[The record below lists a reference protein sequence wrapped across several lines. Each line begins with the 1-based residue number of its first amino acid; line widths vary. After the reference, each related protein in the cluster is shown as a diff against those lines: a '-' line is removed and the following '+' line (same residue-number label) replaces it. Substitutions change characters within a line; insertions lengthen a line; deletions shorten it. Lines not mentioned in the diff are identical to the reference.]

1 MKYLRKFSYTDD
13 VEMTLLPNVVLI
25 NSTGRVRYNVDS
37 RVGEVKIQHIY
48 GSLFTVNEWVERG
61 YSNDQ
66 ANGVAVSCKFANFV
80 IAKEDI
86 SEEKYWSSVRNV
98 NPDGVLSSDDKET
111 ARTDY
116 AGKANTDIIAASDIS
131 EAAYCCVNYEFPNGQ
146 KGYLPSAGEWTIV
159 QKNITAIKNAMAV
172 IGGTAFV
179 SDYYWS
185 STQHGTPGSAWEVKP
200 NLSSGGMESVSKSA
214 KNLVRPFTTL

>member
-1 MKYLRKFSYTDD
+1 MKYLRKFSYVDD

-25 NSTGRVRYNVDS
+25 NSTGKVKYNVDS
-37 RVGEVKIQHIY
+37 RVGEVKIQHIN

-61 YSNDQ
+61 FSNDQ

-86 SEEKYWSSVRNV
+86 SEEKYWSSVKNV
-98 NPDGVLSSDDKET
+98 DLDGVLSSNDKET

-179 SDYYWS
+179 NGDYYWS
-185 STQHGTPGSAWEVKP
+185 STECATPGSAWVLRPTSTRGLES
-200 NLSSGGMESVSKSA
+200 LSKGSR
-214 KNLVRPFTTL
+214 NYVRPFTTL

>member
-1 MKYLRKFSYTDD
+1 M
-13 VEMTLLPNVVLI
+13 
-25 NSTGRVRYNVDS
+25 
-37 RVGEVKIQHIY
+37 
-48 GSLFTVNEWVERG
+48 
-61 YSNDQ
+61 
-66 ANGVAVSCKFANFV
+66 
-80 IAKEDI
+80 
-86 SEEKYWSSVRNV
+86 KYWSSVRT
-98 NPDGVLSSDDKET
+98 DYDSILSSSDKET

-159 QKNITAIKNAMAV
+159 QKNRTAITNAMAA

-179 SDYYWS
+179 NDYYWS
-185 STQHGTPGSAWEVKP
+185 STQHGSPAAAWEFKP
-200 NLSSGGMESVSKSA
+200 LLPSGGMEYVDKHA